1 MPQISKENESSLGYR
16 KPTTI
21 DREQLE
27 YTFTRVLSYSLL
39 IFAAVGVCAS
49 VAHMTVQ
56 QLKK

>member
-1 MPQISKENESSLGYR
+1 MPNINQNQETKYR

-27 YTFTRVLSYSLL
+27 YTISKTLTYSLL
-39 IFAAVGVCAS
+39 IFAAVGTCTS
-49 VAHMTVQ
+49 VAYITFQ